1 MILNKV
7 YNSLFSFNEKGQ
19 LVNEI
24 VKDYSINENNLEI
37 RIKIKNDFFFST
49 GKNLDSKDVVDS
61 INLYLNKKTN
71 YPYRAN
77 LNFIKRVIKTNKYE
91 FTLKLKH
98 KFSPWKNYLTF
109 KILNSNEINKIKI
122 QNYKTHLF
130 SGTGYFT
137 FKSINSPQKI
147 ILKKNPYA
155 KSNID
160 KLIFKVI
167 LDVKTTPLKII
178 SNEIDVAEV
187 LKQDI
192 KPFEK
197 NKRIKLLK
205 FNKFGYYFLV
215 FNSNKDINYEIKKL
229 IYNVLFN
236 TDFLKKFLNNR
247 GMIVKS
253 PILLLNNSDKIKHIK
268 EKPRKLKSKIRLSIL
283 TNNKSRLKR
292 NFILFLCKELKK
304 YNLYLNPIFFEYHKF
319 IKTLKSSNFE
329 IALSGF
335 LLDIDYDIN
344 DILNSKS
351 PFNYSRFSNKVFDD
365 LLKSGTKEMNQEKRK
380 KIYIKLHNLWLKELP
395 IIPIFSLYYYL
406 GINNKIRPTKFYSLV
421 GSITDPLYKIHLWNI
436 IN

>member
-7 YNSLFSFNEKGQ
+7 YNSLFSFNERGK
-19 LVNEI
+19 LVKEI
-24 VKDYSINENNLEI
+24 VKDYSINENTLEI
-37 RIKIKNDFFFST
+37 KIKIKNDFFFST
-49 GKNLDSKDVVDS
+49 GKNLDSEDVIGS

-77 LNFIKRVIKTNKYE
+77 LDFIKRVIKTNKYE
-91 FTLKLKH
+91 FLLKLKH

-109 KILNSNEINKIKI
+109 KILNSNEIKRIKPE
-122 QNYKTHLF
+122 NYKTYLF
-130 SGTGYFT
+130 SGSGYFS
-137 FKSINSPQKI
+137 FKSIDPPQKI

-160 KLIFKVI
+160 ELIFKVI

-192 KPFEK
+192 KAFEK
-197 NKRIKLLK
+197 NKKIRVLK

-215 FNSNKDINYEIKKL
+215 FNSNKDINYDIRKL

-236 TDFLKKFLNNR
+236 TDFLRKFLNNR

-253 PILLLNNSDKIKHIK
+253 PILLLNNSEKIKHLRETPI
-268 EKPRKLKSKIRLSIL
+268 KLKSKIRLSIL
-283 TNNKSRLKR
+283 TNNKSRVKR
-292 NFILFLCKELKK
+292 NFILFLCKELRK

-351 PFNYSRFSNKVFDD
+351 PFNYSRFSNKEFDY
-365 LLKSGTKEMNQEKRK
+365 LLKKGTMEMNEEKREG
-380 KIYIKLHNLWLKELP
+380 IYIKLHNLWLKELP

-406 GINNKIRPTKFYSLV
+406 GINNKIRTKKFYSLV
-421 GSITDPLYKIHLWNI
+421 GSITDPLYKIHLWD
-436 IN
+436 INN